1 MSSGA
6 AAPEVI
12 ELSSDDEDEEEL
24 PVPGAGALALVRRA
38 PSSPPD
44 VKPPL
49 LADVDVK
56 PLLLPPLD
64 HPPPGYG
71 AIVPVKTEDP
81 FPTPVPVATEAP
93 RPKALPPPRLCRQF
107 WKSGDYVVAH
117 RNPDAD
123 APGGRN
129 RLRINPKFLHSNA
142 TSHKWAFGAIAELLD
157 NAIDEMNNGATYV
170 RVNKFTSP
178 RDGNASLLVQDN
190 GGGMDP
196 EALRR
201 CMSFGFSDKQSD
213 AFIGQYGNGFKT
225 STMRLGADVIVFTQ
239 NQKNWVP
246 TRSIGLL
253 SYTFL
258 METGCDDVLVPTVD
272 YQYDTTTA
280 SFIQML
286 RHDQKLFSSNL
297 AILLKWSPF
306 SSEAELLEQFDDMGE
321 HGTKI
326 IVFNLWLNDDGDMEL
341 DFDSD
346 EKDIII
352 TGAQK
357 KVKTNKLEKIATQNY
372 IANRLRYSLRAY
384 ASILYLRVPDNFRI
398 ILRGHD
404 VEPHNVVNDLMYRE
418 CVLYKPQIAGLTEPS
433 VITTIGFVKGAPDID
448 VQGFN
453 VYHKNRLITPFW
465 KVASNSY
472 GKGRGVVGILE
483 TNFIKPTHDKQD
495 FEKSVLYQR
504 LEIRLKE
511 MTYEYCTIGIGKAYS
526 TSGTVSLSLWEPI
539 EDLDVWAQ
547 QYCFLFKGHQDLHCH
562 RVGYDNKKLPKAT
575 RALNRANNLNAGG
588 SPKSAPP
595 RLLAA
600 DIPTS
605 SGGIPR
611 LAASAAREK
620 INTLESPSNS
630 KIPRL
635 AASAARAKINTLASL
650 SKSGTGSKRKFD
662 SLGAMT
668 GNADHEGLDPMER
681 VGVLQR
687 KRFNEYKT
695 LTLENEKLQNECLQ
709 YEESEK
715 QLALK
720 EEKLRSQIAEEKKK
734 YQELLEELRLLD
746 VKQEK

>member
-6 AAPEVI
+6 AAAEVI
-12 ELSSDDEDEEEL
+12 ELSSDDEE
-24 PVPGAGALALVRRA
+24 PVPSASALALA

-44 VKPPL
+44 IKPHL

-56 PLLLPPLD
+56 PLLLPPP
-64 HPPPGYG
+64 HPPGYG
-71 AIVPVKTEDP
+71 ALVPVKTEEP
-81 FPTPVPVATEAP
+81 VSVPTASPPP
-93 RPKALPPPRLCRQF
+93 RALPPPRLSRQF
-107 WKSGDYVVAH
+107 WKSGDYVVAR

-123 APGGRN
+123 NPGGRN

-157 NAIDEMNNGATYV
+157 NAIDEVNNGATFV
-170 RVNKFTSP
+170 RVNKFTNP
-178 RDGNASLLVQDN
+178 RDGNPSLLVQDN

-239 NQKNWVP
+239 NQNNWAR

-272 YQYDTTTA
+272 YRYDPTTA
-280 SFIQML
+280 SFTQML

-306 SSEAELLEQFDDMGE
+306 ASETELLKQFDDMGE

-326 IVFNLWLNDDGDMEL
+326 VLFNLWFNDDGDMEL
-341 DFDSD
+341 DFNSD
-346 EKDIII
+346 KKDILI
-352 TGAQK
+352 TGAHK
-357 KVKTNKLEKIATQNY
+357 KKKHNSEKAVTQNY
-372 IANRLRYSLRAY
+372 VSTRLRYSLRAY
-384 ASILYLRVPDNFRI
+384 ASILYLRVPDSFRI
-398 ILRGHD
+398 ILRGCD
-404 VEPHNVVNDLMYRE
+404 VEPHNIVNDLMYRE
-418 CVLYKPQIAGLTEPS
+418 CVLYKPQIAGLTESS

-465 KVASNSY
+465 KVANNSY

-483 TNFIKPTHDKQD
+483 ANFIKPTHDKQD

-504 LEIRLKE
+504 LEIRLKD
-511 MTYEYCTIGIGKAYS
+511 MTYEY
-526 TSGTVSLSLWEPI
+526 W
-539 EDLDVWAQ
+539 
-547 QYCFLFKGHQDLHCH
+547 DLHCH
-562 RVGYDNKKLPKAT
+562 RIGYDNKKLPKAT
-575 RALNRANNLNAGG
+575 RALNRASHMNAGS
-588 SPKSAPP
+588 SPVSAPP

-600 DIPTS
+600 DVPTS
-605 SGGIPR
+605 SCAIPR
-611 LAASAAREK
+611 LSASAARER
-620 INTLESPSNS
+620 INSLG
-630 KIPRL
+630 
-635 AASAARAKINTLASL
+635 SL
-650 SKSGTGSKRKFD
+650 SKNKMGLKRKLD
-662 SLGAMT
+662 SIGSMT
-668 GNADHEGLDPMER
+668 DSADRD
-681 VGVLQR
+681 GVDHMDGVDVSQR
-687 KRFNEYKT
+687 KRFNEYKN
-695 LTLENEKLQNECLQ
+695 LTLENDKLRNECLQ

-715 QLALK
+715 QLVLK
-720 EEKLRSQIAEEKKK
+720 EQKLRSQIAEERKK
-734 YQELLEELRLLD
+734 YQELLEELRSLD
-746 VKQEK
+746 VKKEK

>member
-1 MSSGA
+1 MSSGDPA
-6 AAPEVI
+6 AEVI
-12 ELSSDDEDEEEL
+12 ELSSDDDEEEE
-24 PVPGAGALALVRRA
+24 PVPSTSTALARRDP

-44 VKPPL
+44 VKPFA
-49 LADVDVK
+49 LALDADVK
-56 PLLLPPLD
+56 PLLLPLPL
-64 HPPPGYG
+64 HPPGWG
-71 AIVPVKTEDP
+71 ALVPVKPEEP
-81 FPTPVPVATEAP
+81 APVPVATASPPP
-93 RPKALPPPRLCRQF
+93 RALPPPRLCRQF

-157 NAIDEMNNGATYV
+157 NAIDEVNNGATFV
-170 RVNKFTSP
+170 RVDKFTNP
-178 RDGNASLLVQDN
+178 RDGNPSLLIQDD

-239 NQKNWVP
+239 NQTNWENCKNPPAKENLAP
-246 TRSIGLL
+246 TRSIGIL

-272 YQYDTTTA
+272 YQYDLATA
-280 SFIQML
+280 SFTQML

-306 SSEAELLEQFDDMGE
+306 ASEAELLKQFDDIGE

-326 IVFNLWLNDDGDMEL
+326 IVYNLWFNDDGDMEL
-341 DFDSD
+341 DFNSD
-346 EKDIII
+346 KKDILI
-352 TGAQK
+352 TGAHK
-357 KVKTNKLEKIATQNY
+357 KVKTNKPEKIATQNY
-372 IANRLRYSLRAY
+372 VSTRLRYSLRAY
-384 ASILYLRVPDNFRI
+384 ASILYLHVPDNFRI
-398 ILRGHD
+398 ILRGCD
-404 VEPHNVVNDLMYRE
+404 VEPHNIVNDLMYRE
-418 CVLYKPQIAGLTEPS
+418 CVLYRPQIAGLTESS

-453 VYHKNRLITPFW
+453 VYHKNRLISPFW
-465 KVASNSY
+465 KVANNSY

-483 TNFIKPTHDKQD
+483 ANFIKPTHDKQD

-504 LEIRLKE
+504 LEIRLKD
-511 MTYEYCTIGIGKAYS
+511 MTYEY
-526 TSGTVSLSLWEPI
+526 W
-539 EDLDVWAQ
+539 
-547 QYCFLFKGHQDLHCH
+547 DLHCH

-575 RALNRANNLNAGG
+575 RALNRASHMNGG
-588 SPKSAPP
+588 SSPASAPP

-605 SGGIPR
+605 SSGIPR
-611 LAASAAREK
+611 LSASAAREK
-620 INTLESPSNS
+620 INNLES
-630 KIPRL
+630 
-635 AASAARAKINTLASL
+635 L
-650 SKSGTGSKRKFD
+650 SRNKLGLKRKFD
-662 SLGAMT
+662 SLSAM
-668 GNADHEGLDPMER
+668 ADSADQEGLDHTDGDHQ
-681 VGVLQR
+681 GVSQR
-687 KRFNEYKT
+687 KRFNECRT
-695 LTLENEKLQNECLQ
+695 LTLENDKLRNDASPFAFAIHLLPPRCLQ

-715 QLALK
+715 LLVLK
-720 EEKLRSQIAEEKKK
+720 EQKLRSQIAEAKKQ
-734 YQELLEELRLLD
+734 YQELLEELRSLG
-746 VKQEK
+746 VKKEK